1 MLDSI
6 GSTCVSS
13 AGRRSNFAG
22 LVAVLA
28 VALAVIGCLLGST
41 LAIAQPAAPGAMLP
55 ADIRQSGVL
64 KAGMP
69 LDFAPYNFLDQK
81 SQTVGLD
88 VDMFHAI
95 AAALK
100 IKPEID
106 RLAFASI
113 IPSVSGGRVDLGMSV
128 MAITPAR
135 LKQVAFVRYIRLAN
149 GLIVQSGNPT
159 HINDNDACGHS
170 IAVEQGTQPV
180 DVWKSASKQCV
191 QAGKPAVHLLT
202 FNGEGPQVLAVQ
214 AGRADA
220 AGVSFATAMM
230 AAESS
235 NGKLEAAPGGPV
247 KGFTVDAG
255 IAFRPDRE
263 DLGKAI
269 EAALNTL
276 VANGTYNKILQKWH
290 LQETAATPEIV
301 K

>member
-1 MLDSI
+1 MLDFI
-6 GSTCVSS
+6 GGAFLPGATP
-13 AGRRSNFAG
+13 RRYFAG
-22 LVAVLA
+22 LM
-28 VALAVIGCLLGST
+28 VALAVAGCFLGST
-41 LAIAQPAAPGAMLP
+41 LTAAQTAGAGAMLP

-81 SQTVGLD
+81 NQAVGLD
-88 VDMFHAI
+88 VDMFNAI
-95 AAALK
+95 AAALTT
-100 IKPEID
+100 KPAIE

-113 IPSVSGGRVDLGMSV
+113 IPSVSGGRVNIGMSV

-135 LKQVAFVRYIRLAN
+135 LKQVSFVRYIRLAN
-149 GLIVQSGNPT
+149 GLIVRSGNPT
-159 HINDNDACGHS
+159 HINNNDACGHS

-180 DVWKSASKQCV
+180 DVWEAVSKQCV
-191 QAGKPAVHLLT
+191 QAGKPAIQLLT

-230 AAESS
+230 AAETS

-255 IAFRPDRE
+255 IAFKPDHE

-276 VANGTYNKILQKWH
+276 VADGTYNKILQKWH
-290 LQETAATPEIV
+290 LQETATTPAIV